1 MHVDYY
7 ASLNSPWAYFGSRR
21 IEAICAKHGATLKLW
36 PLDFSVIFPAS
47 GGLPL
52 PKRSPQRQA
61 YRLMELARWRD
72 FLGVPL
78 TIQPRHFPM
87 NEPVV
92 ANAVIALRETQGDTA
107 AIRLAH
113 RVMAGIWADDVN
125 PADPGTFQAL
135 AAECGLDGALLLKL
149 AEDPRWAAMRQ
160 ADSEAALAKGVF
172 GAPSFVIEGEIFW
185 GQDRLDFVE
194 RWLARE

>member
-7 ASLNSPWAYFGSRR
+7 ASLNSPWAYLGSRR
-21 IEAICAKHGATLKLW
+21 IEAICAKHNATLKLW
-36 PLDFSVIFPAS
+36 PVDFSVIFPAS

-52 PKRSPQRQA
+52 PKRPPQRQA

-78 TIQPRHFPM
+78 TLQPKHFPM

-92 ANAVIALRETQGDTA
+92 ANAVIALRETQGDA
-107 AIRLAH
+107 PAIRLAH
-113 RVMAGIWADDVN
+113 RVMASIWADDVN
-125 PADPGTFQAL
+125 PADPETFQSL
-135 AAECGLDGALLLKL
+135 AAECGLDGAALLALSQ
-149 AEDPRWAAMRQ
+149 EPRWAAVRL

-194 RWLARE
+194 RRLARG